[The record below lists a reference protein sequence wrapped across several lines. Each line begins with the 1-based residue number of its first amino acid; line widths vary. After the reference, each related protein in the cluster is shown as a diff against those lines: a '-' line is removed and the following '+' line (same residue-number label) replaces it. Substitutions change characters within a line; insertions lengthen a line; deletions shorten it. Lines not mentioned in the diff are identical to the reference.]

1 MTGCVGDWL
10 LTACLVCD
18 LRSTTLL
25 SSYLGEGNIQKTLPC
40 IYSSCYISPEWSCS
54 WGFTRRPHP
63 KLWSTHA
70 LLWWPKAHSLHW
82 AHYTSWTAINT
93 MELKVPRF
101 GLGKKVS
108 GLESRRL
115 LQNSWVPS
123 PLSTSEAHG
132 HLMPSSGGI
141 WHLWSL
147 NTLTCTHTLMS
158 IAKHLHI
165 HTILKLIKQKLKG
178 YQGLI
183 VSQF

>member
-1 MTGCVGDWL
+1 MGTFPGDDRVCWWL
-10 LTACLVCD
+10 
-18 LRSTTLL
+18 TTCSL
-25 SSYLGEGNIQKTLPC
+25 SSVTWEVPHFFLLILVKEISRKLYLA
-40 IYSSCYISPEWSCS
+40 YIVHVTFLLNEAALEASPAVPTPNFGAHMHLPEWYDI
-54 WGFTRRPHP
+54 
-63 KLWSTHA
+63 A

-93 MELKVPRF
+93 MELKVLWF

-165 HTILKLIKQKLKG
+165 HTILKLIK
-178 YQGLI
+178 
-183 VSQF
+183 